1 MTTPT
6 RSFLRRLK
14 VRHALLL
21 VLLLSGIIPLL
32 VSSFLL
38 IQKNQEVLRN
48 SERDFLIRKAGV
60 LAKEGSASLEAGQR
74 PLRELGSGLLVAPGA
89 PRLADRLREPWVG
102 DHLQRF
108 V

>member
-1 MTTPT
+1 MTTPR

-60 LAKEGSASLEAGQR
+60 LAKEVSAYLETVQR
-74 PLRELGSGLLVAPGA
+74 PLRELGNGLLVAPGA
-89 PRLADRLREPWVG
+89 PSMADRLREPWVSG
-102 DHLQRF
+102 HLK
-108 V
+108 